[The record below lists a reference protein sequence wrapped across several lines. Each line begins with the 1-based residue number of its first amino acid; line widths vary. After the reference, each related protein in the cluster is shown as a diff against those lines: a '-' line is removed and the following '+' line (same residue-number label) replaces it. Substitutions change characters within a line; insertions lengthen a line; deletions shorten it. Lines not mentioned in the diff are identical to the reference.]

1 MTMITPD
8 WEPSIQEV
16 LLPEQFTDIWNLRG
30 RGPGEAL
37 ALAVLEQA
45 IRDLR
50 RGRYARKRREQR
62 IYMDAYAWIR
72 SDTREHVFS
81 FVNICEAL
89 GLSADVLRSELLNP
103 GVRESSRIALSQAA

>member
-1 MTMITPD
+1 MITPD
-8 WEPSIQEV
+8 WEPSIPEV
-16 LLPEQFTDIWNLRG
+16 LLPEQFADIWAARG

-62 IYMDAYAWIR
+62 IYMDAYSWIR
-72 SDTREHVFS
+72 SDSREHVFS
-81 FVNICEAL
+81 YVNICEAL
-89 GLSADVLRSELLNP
+89 GLSVDALRSELL
-103 GVRESSRIALSQAA
+103 GTGMRESSRMLKQAA